1 MSVNLIEWA
10 GWRGIHPQT
19 AYRWFWEDRLPVP
32 AVRVIARTVLIGP
45 DADLVPAV
53 QGGPACMRGCH
64 LMARRLTWT
73 GRSKAGRLLADPA
86 AVMMVEH
93 RDRLGRMNTELT
105 GAALAVDG
113 QRPAAELGAAGA
125 AARGPSLR
133 PVTPGG
139 DVT

>member
-45 DADLVPAV
+45 DADLAPAV

-113 QRPAAELGAAGA
+113 QRPPRNWAQQGLRR
-125 AARGPSLR
+125 AARPFGPSR
-133 PVTPGG
+133 PAVT
-139 DVT
+139 

>member
-1 MSVNLIEWA
+1 VNLIEWA

-86 AVMMVEH
+86 AVTVVVKH
-93 RDRLGRMNTELT
+93 RDRLGRMNT
-105 GAALAVDG
+105 GAALAAHG
-113 QRPAAELGAAGA
+113 RRPARNRTQNALRCAARDAGPSPPGA
-125 AARGPSLR
+125 AA
-133 PVTPGG
+133 
-139 DVT
+139 